1 MLFREALRG
10 GDEQATEA
18 HEVPAGEI
26 CARLGDNVRRGDGIH
41 AANYGAALRLCI
53 AAVVPDEHTWAV
65 GSVALL
71 RRRLA
76 VLRAVG
82 RAGAGQGRGVA
93 VLMARE
99 VYRTRRKAH
108 IRRSICGSLYGQHR
122 CGSVDDRQLRADICR
137 LHDKKAPRPLG
148 ERGKYRLGICTGDAA
163 YSEPAVL
170 QEYRH
175 GKCAGRRSGS
185 VHHSLCRRRD
195 GDDRLRQHL

>member
-1 MLFREALRG
+1 MPG
-10 GDEQATEA
+10 G
-18 HEVPAGEI
+18 EV
-26 CARLGDNVRRGDGIH
+26 CARFGDNVRRGDGIH
-41 AANYGAALRLCI
+41 AANYGAALRICV
-53 AAVVPDEHTWAV
+53 ADVVSDEHSGAL

-82 RAGAGQGRGVA
+82 RAGVGQGRGVA

-99 VYRTRRKAH
+99 VYRARRKAH

-148 ERGKYRLGICTGDAA
+148 ECGRYRLGICTGGAA

-175 GKCAGRRSGS
+175 GKRAGRRSRA
-185 VHHSLCRRRD
+185 VHHGLCRRRD
-195 GDDRLRQHL
+195 SDDRLREHL